1 MSDIN
6 SMKKTLR
13 QKLYRKRSQ
22 AFQEDQ
28 DTGAGAALKLIS
40 MADPLFD
47 QSLMQRD
54 LQSTV
59 IAGYIPIGSEIDPR
73 PLLNS
78 FYEKGARL
86 CMPEV
91 TALDEPLKFREWR
104 PGDLLISGALGTLQ
118 PLSTAALLAPD
129 VMFLPL
135 VGVDQKGVRMGQG
148 GGFYDRTIAHYEQKN
163 LVTIGVAFDAQMI
176 DELPKETHDE
186 YLDGLI
192 TPSLCKLW
200 DESRQARYLKQA

>member
-1 MSDIN
+1 
-6 SMKKTLR
+6 MKKELR

-47 QSLMQRD
+47 QSLLDQD
-54 LQSTV
+54 LQSTI

-73 PLLNS
+73 PLLTV
-78 FYEKGARL
+78 FHEKGARL

-91 TALDEPLKFREWR
+91 TALDEALQFREWK

-118 PLSTAALLAPD
+118 PLSTAPLLKPD

-135 VGVDQKGVRMGQG
+135 VGVDQTGVRMGQG
-148 GGFYDRTIAHYEQKN
+148 GGFYDRTIAEYGRQD
-163 LVTIGVAFDAQMI
+163 LVKIGLGFDAQMI
-176 DELPKETHDE
+176 DELPRELHDQ

-200 DESRQARYLKQA
+200 DEKRQARYLKQA